1 MKESVLNIYNE
12 EYDQVSELMR
22 TLYIEQLQL
31 NLVI

>member
-1 MKESVLNIYNE
+1 MRESVLNIYNE